1 MSHATDRILDINN
14 LPSQKEE
21 AWKYT
26 PLAKTMPTGL
36 SPSPVTEKV
45 IHCTCGQNGGQSED
59 ILIVGV
65 DGQAQT
71 EVLRIDVEAG
81 TELMLIER
89 HAGEGAYWKNIRT
102 QITLGKNAKM
112 THYRIQEDSVDA
124 VHTNMVDICAEEGS
138 EYNSFTLTKGAKLS
152 RQDIKARL
160 IGENAKLFLNGVN
173 ILKDQ
178 QIGDTTILIEHE
190 APHCES
196 DQFFRNVLD
205 DRARGV
211 FQGKVHVRK
220 PAQKTDANQLCKSIL
235 LSPRAE
241 MDTKPELEI
250 YADDVVCSHG
260 ATTGQIDDM
269 QMFYMRSRGIKKS
282 DAKMLLI
289 KAFLAEASDKVLDEK
304 IRLTIEEKI
313 EKWL

>member
-1 MSHATDRILDINN
+1 MSTATDRVLDINH

-26 PLAKTMPTGL
+26 PLAKTMPKGL
-36 SPSPVTEKV
+36 SPAPISEKV
-45 IHCTCGQNGGQSED
+45 IHCTCGQNGGQKED
-59 ILIVGV
+59 ILIVGA
-65 DGQAQT
+65 DGQAQAET
-71 EVLRIDVEAG
+71 LRIDVDAG
-81 TELMLIER
+81 AELMLIER
-89 HAGEGAYWKNIRT
+89 HAGEGVYWKNIRT
-102 QITLGKNAKM
+102 QITLGEGAKM

-124 VHTNMVDICAEEGS
+124 VHTNMVDICAERGS

-152 RQDIKARL
+152 RQDVKARL
-160 IGENAKLFLNGVN
+160 TGENAKLFLNGVN

-211 FQGKVHVRK
+211 FQGKVHVHQA
-220 PAQKTDANQLCKSIL
+220 AQKTDANQLCKSIL

-289 KAFLAEASDKVLDEK
+289 KAFLAEASGKVLDEGTK
-304 IRLTIEEKI
+304 ITIEEKI

>member
-26 PLAKTMPTGL
+26 PLAKTMPKGL
-36 SPSPVTEKV
+36 SPSPVAEKV

-81 TELMLIER
+81 AELMLIER

-102 QITLGKNAKM
+102 QITLGKKAKM

-178 QIGDTTILIEHE
+178 QHGDTTILIEHE

-211 FQGKVHVRK
+211 FQGKVHVHK

>member
-1 MSHATDRILDINN
+1 MSDNAARILDINN

-26 PLAKTMPTGL
+26 PLAKTMPKGL
-36 SPSPVTEKV
+36 SPTPVAEKV

-71 EVLRIDVEAG
+71 EVLHIDVEAG
-81 TELMLIER
+81 AELMLIER
-89 HAGEGAYWKNIRT
+89 HAGEGVYWKNIRT

-160 IGENAKLFLNGVN
+160 TGEDAKLFLNGVN

-205 DRARGV
+205 DRAKGV
-211 FQGKVHVRK
+211 FQGKVHVHQA
-220 PAQKTDANQLCKSIL
+220 AQKTDANQLCKSIL
-235 LSPRAE
+235 LSSRAE
-241 MDTKPELEI
+241 MNTKPELEI

-289 KAFLAEASDKVLDEK
+289 KAFLAEASDKILNEE
-304 IRLTIEEKI
+304 IRLSIEEKI

>member
-1 MSHATDRILDINN
+1 MSSATNRVLDINH

-26 PLAKTMPTGL
+26 PLAKTMPKGL
-36 SPSPVTEKV
+36 SPTPVSEKV
-45 IHCTCGQNGGQSED
+45 IHCTCGQNGGQTED
-59 ILIVGV
+59 ILIVGA
-65 DGQAQT
+65 DGQAQAET
-71 EVLRIDVEAG
+71 LRIDVEAG
-81 TELMLIER
+81 AELMLIER
-89 HAGEGAYWKNIRT
+89 HAGEGVYWKNIST
-102 QITLGKNAKM
+102 QITLGEGAKM
-112 THYRIQEDSVDA
+112 THYRVQEDSVDA
-124 VHTNMVDICAEEGS
+124 IHTNMVDICVEAGG

-160 IGENAKLFLNGVN
+160 TGENAKLFLNGVN

-178 QIGDTTILIEHE
+178 QHGDTTILIEHE

-211 FQGKVHVRK
+211 FQGKVHVHK
-220 PAQKTDANQLCKSIL
+220 SAQKTDANQLCKSIL

-241 MDTKPELEI
+241 MNTKPELEI

-269 QMFYMRSRGIKKS
+269 QMFYLRSRGIKKS

-289 KAFLAEASDKVLDEK
+289 KAFLAEASDKILDEEV
-304 IRLTIEEKI
+304 RLSIEEKI

>member
-26 PLAKTMPTGL
+26 PLAKTMPKGL
-36 SPSPVTEKV
+36 SPSPVAEKV

-71 EVLRIDVEAG
+71 EVLHIDVEAG
-81 TELMLIER
+81 AELMLIER
-89 HAGEGAYWKNIRT
+89 HAGEGVYWKNIRT

-160 IGENAKLFLNGVN
+160 TGEDAKLFLNGVN
-173 ILKDQ
+173 ILKGQ
-178 QIGDTTILIEHE
+178 QHGDTTILIEHE

-211 FQGKVHVRK
+211 FQGKVHVHK

>member
-26 PLAKTMPTGL
+26 PLAKTMPKGL
-36 SPSPVTEKV
+36 SPSPVAEKV

-81 TELMLIER
+81 AELMLIER

-102 QITLGKNAKM
+102 QITLGKKAKM

-211 FQGKVHVRK
+211 FQGKVHVHK

>member
-26 PLAKTMPTGL
+26 PLAKTMPKGL
-36 SPSPVTEKV
+36 SPSPVAEKV

-178 QIGDTTILIEHE
+178 QHGDTTILIEHE

-211 FQGKVHVRK
+211 FQGKVHVHK

>member
-1 MSHATDRILDINN
+1 MSIASNRILDIED

-26 PLAKTMPTGL
+26 PLAKTMPKGL
-36 SPSPVTEKV
+36 APSPLSEKL
-45 IHCTCGQNGGQSED
+45 IHCTCGQNGGQHED
-59 ILIVGV
+59 ILIAGA
-65 DGQAQT
+65 DGQAQA
-71 EVLRIDVEAG
+71 ELLRIHVDAG
-81 TELMLIER
+81 AELMLIER
-89 HAGEGAYWKNIRT
+89 HQGEGAYWKNMRT
-102 QITLGKNAKM
+102 EIKLGAGAKL
-112 THYRIQEDSVDA
+112 THYRLQEDSMEA
-124 VHTNMVDICAEEGS
+124 VHTNMVDIYVETGA
-138 EYNSFTLTKGAKLS
+138 EYNNFTLTKGAKLS
-152 RQDIKARL
+152 RQDIQARL
-160 IGENAKLFLNGVN
+160 VGENAKLLLNGVN

-178 QIGDTTILIEHE
+178 QIGDTTILVEHE

-205 DRARGV
+205 DRAKGV
-211 FQGKVHVRK
+211 FQGKVHVHK

-289 KAFLAEASDKVLDEK
+289 KAFLAEASDKVLDDK
-304 IRLTIEEKI
+304 TRVTIEEKI

>member
-1 MSHATDRILDINN
+1 MSHATDRVLDINN

-26 PLAKTMPTGL
+26 PLAKTMPKGL
-36 SPSPVTEKV
+36 SPSPVSEKV

-71 EVLRIDVEAG
+71 EVLHIDVEAG
-81 TELMLIER
+81 VELMLIER

-102 QITLGKNAKM
+102 QITLGKGAKM
-112 THYRIQEDSVDA
+112 THYRVQEDSVDA

-160 IGENAKLFLNGVN
+160 KGENAKLFLNGVN
-173 ILKDQ
+173 ILKGQ
-178 QIGDTTILIEHE
+178 QHGDTTILIEHE

-211 FQGKVHVRK
+211 FQGKVHVHK

-289 KAFLAEASDKVLDEK
+289 KAFLAEASDKVLDEET
-304 IRLTIEEKI
+304 RLTIEEKI